1 MLTDEQIDLII
12 TVSFYIVGIF
22 IHLKENTEERNNILY
37 HNEFIY
43 STIKIIKISLWS
55 IFLSKKLTNYYE
67 ELILNN
73 SILGII
79 MFLIVGD
86 IINSILIAIVSFIV
100 AIIFYSVYYIYIN
113 LYFLFLYYLL
123 IYKNPEKQLVW
134 APRINHLI

>member
-113 LYFLFLYYLL
+113 LYL
-123 IYKNPEKQLVW
+123 N
-134 APRINHLI
+134 